1 MDLLPVT
8 NPTGVLAAL
17 CGICAFFL
25 WLERKTRWRLFNFFP
40 PLVFFY
46 VTPALLTNLGV
57 LPSKS
62 TVYDGMKTLVL
73 PAMLVLLMLEVDV
86 IGAFRLMA
94 RGVGVMAF
102 GALGIVVGA
111 PIALLLVKHWLDPDA
126 WQAFA
131 CLSGSWVG
139 GTANMNAIATAI
151 DASSANFTLAVLGDS
166 VGLLLWFPVMLGAKK
181 YADRFARF
189 SKVDPE
195 RLTQLDHA
203 AAALAQVS
211 RAPTYRD
218 YLYLLTAAF
227 GAAFLAEALSKQL
240 PVYEPY
246 LTADIWFML
255 LVSTIGLAM
264 SFTPLRIIPGS
275 RELGLALVFL
285 FMARTGATADL
296 TEKAEDAVPFLVAC
310 AVWITIHGLFCLL
323 GAKLFRTDI
332 HTAAIAS
339 AANIGG
345 VGTATI
351 VAAHHKESLVP
362 AGILLALLG
371 YALGNY
377 AGYATSLLCRWVAG
391 DLPV

>member
-1 MDLLPVT
+1 
-8 NPTGVLAAL
+8 
-17 CGICAFFL
+17 
-25 WLERKTRWRLFNFFP
+25 
-40 PLVFFY
+40 
-46 VTPALLTNLGV
+46 
-57 LPSKS
+57 
-62 TVYDGMKTLVL
+62 
-73 PAMLVLLMLEVDV
+73 
-86 IGAFRLMA
+86 
-94 RGVGVMAF
+94 
-102 GALGIVVGA
+102 
-111 PIALLLVKHWLDPDA
+111 
-126 WQAFA
+126 
-131 CLSGSWVG
+131 
-139 GTANMNAIATAI
+139 
-151 DASSANFTLAVLGDS
+151 
-166 VGLLLWFPVMLGAKK
+166 VMLGSKK

-189 SKVDPE
+189 ARVDPE
-195 RLTQLDHA
+195 RLSELDHA
-203 AAALAQVS
+203 AGELSQAA

-218 YLYLLTAAF
+218 YLSLLTAAF
-227 GAAFLAEALSKQL
+227 AVAWLAETLAARL

-246 LTADIWFML
+246 LTADVWFML

-264 SFTPLRIIPGS
+264 SFTPLRRIPGS
-275 RELGLALVFL
+275 RELGMALVFL

-296 TEKAEDAVPFLVAC
+296 TGMAGDALPFLLAC
-310 AVWITIHGLFCLL
+310 AVWISIHGLFCLL

-391 DLPV
+391 DLPM